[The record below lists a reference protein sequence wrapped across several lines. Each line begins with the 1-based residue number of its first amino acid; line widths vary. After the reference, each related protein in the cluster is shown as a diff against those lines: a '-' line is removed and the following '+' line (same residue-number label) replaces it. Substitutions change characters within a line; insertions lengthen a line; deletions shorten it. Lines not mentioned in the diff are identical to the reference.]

1 VSGAVRSVVVTG
13 ATDGL
18 GRAIA
23 DEFLDRGA
31 RVTICGRDADR
42 LAAAIVGLAA
52 GDPSRG
58 ARIAGVAC
66 DVADPDATARLWDAA
81 VAAHGGVDLWIANA
95 GVARAAR
102 SFLEQPDAEFEEMV
116 RTNLLGTVR
125 SAREVAKR
133 MIGSGRG
140 ALYLMLGAGADGKPV
155 PGMLGYG
162 TTKCAL
168 RHFADGLASECS
180 AAPIVVGSIS
190 PGLILTGPVLRGL
203 ARMPPAMQATRVAY
217 MNRIADTPAE
227 SAAWIADLTTNNA
240 TTGRCFVR
248 LTPLVLRSRLLWR
261 RWFGP
266 TRLTWPPPAPP

>member
-1 VSGAVRSVVVTG
+1 MSDGARSIVVTG

-18 GRAIA
+18 GRAVA
-23 DEFLDRGA
+23 NEFLDRGA

-42 LAAAIVGLAA
+42 LAAAIVGLAN
-52 GDPSRG
+52 GDAARR
-58 ARIAGVAC
+58 ARIAGLAC
-66 DVADPDATARLWDAA
+66 DVADADTTARLWDAA
-81 VAAHGGVDLWIANA
+81 VAAHGAVDLWIANA

-102 SFLEQPDAEFEEMV
+102 SFLDQPDAEFEEMV
-116 RTNLLGTVR
+116 RTNLLGGAR

-133 MIGSGRG
+133 MIAAGRG
-140 ALYLMLGAGADGKPV
+140 ALYLMLGAGADGRPV

-168 RHFADGLASECS
+168 RHFADGLAAECRGT
-180 AAPIVVGSIS
+180 ALVVGSIS

-203 ARMPPAMQATRVAY
+203 SRMPPAMQAARVDY

-266 TRLTWPPPAPP
+266 TRLAWPPAAQP